1 MTLPDAD
8 LPRKPHRR
16 RWLFAPY
23 LLLLLVAIVWTAGW
37 VWLRVSTMRQIEVT
51 AQTLRD
57 QGYQVSW
64 SAHRVAG
71 YPFRLETKLTDV
83 RIGEPSGWALEAP
96 EFTAEA
102 AVYALGRW
110 TAVAPEG
117 VRLIRPAGGGAVVI
131 RGELLRASV
140 SGFDKR
146 PPNIIVEG
154 RKLTFAR
161 EQGAAPYPF
170 QTAERLDFNLRP
182 GPNDQAALLFR
193 VENARTELTGLLAR
207 VAQDRPIS
215 ANWESILG
223 HMSAF
228 RGRNWPDAVRAWT
241 AAGGAINVRNAS
253 ITAGDAVAEGKT
265 GDLTVGPDGRLRGEL
280 EVDLREAPLS
290 GETAAAAAVSA
301 LAGGGAQATLNFDG
315 GQTLIGPLSVGPAP
329 RVY

>member
-23 LLLLLVAIVWTAGW
+23 ILLLLVALAWTAGW
-37 VWLRVSTMRQIEVT
+37 VWLRVATMRQIEVT
-51 AQTLRD
+51 AQGLRD

-64 SAHRVAG
+64 SARRVAG
-71 YPFRLETKLTDV
+71 YPFRLDAKLNDV
-83 RIGEPSGWALEAP
+83 RIAEPSGWALEAP
-96 EFTAEA
+96 ELHAEA

-117 VRLIRPAGGGAVVI
+117 VRLIRPASGAVVV

-146 PPNIIVEG
+146 PPNIVVEG

-170 QTAERLDFNLRP
+170 QTAERLDINLRP
-182 GPNDQAALLFR
+182 GPDDQAALLFR

-228 RGRNWPDAVRAWT
+228 HGRNWPEAVRAWT
-241 AAGGAINVRNAS
+241 AAGGAISVRNAS
-253 ITAGDAVAEGKT
+253 ITAGDAVAEGQA
-265 GDLTVGPDGRLRGEL
+265 GALTVGPDGRIRGEL
-280 EVDLREAPLS
+280 EVDLREAPL
-290 GETAAAAAVSA
+290 GGATAAAAAASA
-301 LAGGGAQATLNFDG
+301 MAGGDAQATLTFDG